1 MVNRFSRVSRVR
13 VRFNLVQGLMLLGSF
28 RPSYQVL
35 WNTLPADICQLSPD
49 SFKIHL
55 NSFSFIWAPDY
66 VLFYRLHCT
75 VFYPKLQFTVCCT
88 AFSVYIC
95 LFARGAVL
103 LEIESVPVS
112 EDEDADELFQG
123 LTVFRRT
130 KFPSLTCPFSVAMLQ
145 VRTPRRRDAVSF
157 QCSQQST
164 QHGKWLPGSVQ
175 RSDNSQSISS
185 RCQRWYY
192 LFCQIIK
199 AIDSQSHDT
208 DNFVYIASLYRVRL
222 FHS

>member
-1 MVNRFSRVSRVR
+1 VKHSASRH
-13 VRFNLVQGLMLLGSF
+13 
-28 RPSYQVL
+28 
-35 WNTLPADICQLSPD
+35 LPAISWQFQDSSQQFQFHLSTGLRP
-49 SFKIHL
+49 
-55 NSFSFIWAPDY
+55 
-66 VLFYRLHCT
+66 VLSSTLHC
-75 VFYPKLQFTVCCT
+75 FYPKLLFTACCT

-222 FHS
+222 IISLLVRSLSLNLVRSMCCPLQC